1 MTFLE
6 KTTSN
11 DYRSTE
17 SATSDTAKIQTR
29 LARNH
34 FDLFCK
40 AEYENRLESEVIAE
54 LKIYKE
60 RVDDEKYKN
69 LLYKTLQGY
78 INYLTSNDYDPKT
91 IRTWFSSLKK
101 YLRKNGVNIYNEDV
115 KVYLTFP
122 KKLKERKY
130 ALEREDVLQLL
141 RFMNDRY
148 RTLFLFLSC
157 TGCRI
162 GESVALR
169 KSDFDVTKDRII
181 VTLPAYITKT
191 RESRITF
198 VSKEVEP
205 LILELLDTKENDD
218 LVFGTNDTVKYSKD
232 SITQMFGIIRKNAGY
247 CTCSKE
253 NKDNCTG
260 KYKSSPLHKITIH
273 SFRAFFIKNINRV
286 DFGLGNA
293 LGGHGYYMDRYDSMN
308 EKEMIE
314 LYQKAEH
321 KLAIYDKIESKEEIE
336 RKNKAFDDLK
346 EQDLL
351 KNEAIS
357 RLSDQIMMLTDQLE
371 FVKTQYIASDK
382 RKQDHTVSNEELC

>member
-11 DYRSTE
+11 DYRSAE
-17 SATSDTAKIQTR
+17 STMSDTAKIQTR

-40 AEYENRLESEVIAE
+40 AEYENRGESEVVSE
-54 LKIYKE
+54 LKIYRE
-60 RVDDEKYKN
+60 QTDEENFKN

-101 YLRKNGVNIYNEDV
+101 YLRKEGVNIYNEDV
-115 KVYLTFP
+115 KVHLTFP
-122 KKLKERKY
+122 KKLKEKKY
-130 ALEREDVLQLL
+130 ALEREDILQLL
-141 RFMNDRY
+141 RFMNDKY
-148 RTLFLFLSC
+148 RTLFMFLSC

-169 KSDFDVTKDRII
+169 KSDFDITKDRIT
-181 VTLPAYITKT
+181 VMLPAHITKT

-205 LILELLDTKENDD
+205 LLLEILDKKSKDD
-218 LVFGTNDTVKYSKD
+218 LVFGTHNVAKYSKD
-232 SITQMFGIIRKNAGY
+232 SITQMFGIIRKNAGF
-247 CTCSKE
+247 CSCD
-253 NKDNCTG
+253 KDGKNNCIG

-273 SFRAFFIKNINRV
+273 SFRAFFIKNVNRV

-308 EKEMIE
+308 EKEMLE
-314 LYQKAEH
+314 LYQKAEY

-336 RKNKAFDDLK
+336 RKNKELDDLK
-346 EQDLL
+346 VQDLL

-357 RLSDQIMMLTDQLE
+357 RLSDQIMTLTDQLE
-371 FVKTQYIASDK
+371 LVKKQYIVLNK
-382 RKQDHTVSNEELC
+382 RK

>member
-11 DYRSTE
+11 DYRSAE
-17 SATSDTAKIQTR
+17 STISDTAKIQTR

-34 FDLFCK
+34 FNLFCK
-40 AEYENRLESEVIAE
+40 AEYENRTEEEIVAE

-60 RVDDEKYKN
+60 QTNDEKFKN

-101 YLRKNGVNIYNEDV
+101 YLRKEGINIYNEDV
-115 KVYLTFP
+115 KVHLSFP
-122 KKLKERKY
+122 KKLKEKKY

-162 GESVALR
+162 GETVALR
-169 KSDFDVTKDRII
+169 KSDFDCTKDRITVMI
-181 VTLPAYITKT
+181 PAHITKT
-191 RESRITF
+191 KESRTTF

-205 LILELLDTKENDD
+205 LLLELLDKKGRDE
-218 LVFGTNDTVKYSKD
+218 LVFGTHESAKYSKD
-232 SITQMFGIIRKNAGY
+232 SITQMFGIIRKNAGF
-247 CTCSKE
+247 CSCDKDG
-253 NKDNCTG
+253 KDNCIE

-273 SFRAFFIKNINRV
+273 SFRAFFIKNVNRI

-293 LGGHGYYMDRYDSMN
+293 LGGHGYYMDRYDTMN
-308 EKEMIE
+308 EKEMLE

-321 KLAIYDKIESKEEIE
+321 KLAIYEKIESEGEIE
-336 RKNKAFDDLK
+336 RKNEELDKMRTKIEDIR

-351 KNEAIS
+351 KSDSIVQLADQVMK
-357 RLSDQIMMLTDQLE
+357 LSLE
-371 FVKTQYIASDK
+371 VNNLKKENNSK
-382 RKQDHTVSNEELC
+382 NN